1 MRIRSAPLARNT
13 TRLLAVV
20 FIAIAPISP
29 QDDGLTVRVDYYL
42 SPVCEGN
49 NLGAVL
55 IAKGDH
61 VLVSS
66 AYGESSYELHAANS
80 PSTRFHIASVSK
92 PFTAA
97 AILILEQRGMLHV
110 SDPVSR
116 FLPDFP
122 NGHKITLQNLL
133 THTSGIPNVNN
144 WPSISRHRD
153 FLRRPLSGRAF

>member
-1 MRIRSAPLARNT
+1 MAIASNVGLSSKSIREA
-13 TRLLAVV
+13 RLLMRLRDA
-20 FIAIAPISP
+20 
-29 QDDGLTVRVDYYL
+29 
-42 SPVCEGN
+42 
-49 NLGAVL
+49 GAVL

-97 AILILEQRGMLHV
+97 AILLLEQRGMLHV

-116 FLPDFP
+116 FLPDFRTDT
-122 NGHKITLQNLL
+122 K
-133 THTSGIPNVNN
+133 
-144 WPSISRHRD
+144 SRCKTC
-153 FLRRPLSGRAF
+153 